1 MFSALK
7 PALEELAKNA
17 KKAPGWAPLA
27 VLCYFAFYLLL
38 DRDVLGLSMAAESK
52 TFLVEHK
59 ELLVVG
65 ATFLFYILGDALDKF
80 LWKRLEPQRIDAP
93 RRKVAK
99 ALGIGQDYGL
109 YRVSKAL
116 AERAKKYEGSWIQVK
131 NESAKTF
138 RSLVVLCGLAC
149 IPLMVT

>member
-52 TFLVEHK
+52 KFLVEHK
-59 ELLVVG
+59 ELL
-65 ATFLFYILGDALDKF
+65 
-80 LWKRLEPQRIDAP
+80 
-93 RRKVAK
+93 
-99 ALGIGQDYGL
+99 
-109 YRVSKAL
+109 
-116 AERAKKYEGSWIQVK
+116 GSWPLGHC
-131 NESAKTF
+131 SALLLS
-138 RSLVVLCGLAC
+138 RPC
-149 IPLMVT
+149 IST